1 MSTLDE
7 MGQEETPK
15 TKARAT
21 RKSPGKHE
29 QTAKATPNEIGRSKP
44 RKMSAGDMR
53 QYGLCSTCNSI
64 ETCINRKNWKGPVMF
79 CEEFDDC
86 GPVVTT
92 GGATESAKK
101 GTAIALPEKTN
112 APSVRR
118 GLCVNCLHCET
129 CGFPIVEGGVWHCE
143 KYE

>member
-1 MSTLDE
+1 MTTPDE
-7 MGQEETPK
+7 IGQEKTPK
-15 TKARAT
+15 TRARGT
-21 RKSPGKHE
+21 RNRPRKQP
-29 QTAKATPNEIGRSKP
+29 QTAVTTPNTIEKSKP
-44 RKMSAGDMR
+44 SKMTMGDMR

-92 GGATESAKK
+92 GKTAQSAKK
-101 GTAIALPEKTN
+101 DTEIALPEKTK
-112 APSVRR
+112 AAAKRR

-129 CGFPIVEGGVWHCE
+129 CTFPIVEGGVWHCE
-143 KYE
+143 EYE